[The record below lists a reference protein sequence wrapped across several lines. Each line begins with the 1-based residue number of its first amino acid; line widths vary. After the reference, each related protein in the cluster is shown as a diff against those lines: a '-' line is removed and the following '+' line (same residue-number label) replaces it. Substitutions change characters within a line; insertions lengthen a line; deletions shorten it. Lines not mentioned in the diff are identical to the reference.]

1 MSTKGICYVQIREN
15 AVREQ
20 VQKDFIDV
28 VHIADKLNN
37 SDIFTKEGK
46 DVALFIQ
53 CRETLC
59 IPPSDIVN
67 K

>member
-1 MSTKGICYVQIREN
+1 MSTKGIHYIQIREN

-28 VHIADKLNN
+28 VHIAGKLNN
-37 SDIFTKEGK
+37 SDIFTKEDI
-46 DVALFIQ
+46 DVAHFIQ
-53 CRETLC
+53 CLDTLC
-59 IPPSDIVN
+59 TTPPNLVH